1 MVSYLDIRI
10 TIVGQYVTAI
20 YYYDK
25 RDDFFF
31 VLLIFHLC
39 VVIIY
44 LLYRL
49 MAFLM
54 GRICDHYE
62 DFVRKNKEVTTRII
76 KHGFRF
82 SKLCKCFKKFN
93 IIFLVNIIQPLKDIS
108 KMVYAVLCV
117 VSLCYPIRSVHR

>member
-1 MVSYLDIRI
+1 
-10 TIVGQYVTAI
+10 
-20 YYYDK
+20 
-25 RDDFFF
+25 
-31 VLLIFHLC
+31 
-39 VVIIY
+39 
-44 LLYRL
+44 

-93 IIFLVNIIQPLKDIS
+93 IIFLVNIIQPLKDMS
-108 KMVYAVLCV
+108 KMVYAVYVCSACV
-117 VSLCYPIRSVHR
+117 I